1 MRVYLREVLDALD
14 AATDSTVFVF
24 SKRRNR
30 VLLFVEGSVADEL
43 EKNLTLEDALNDSDS
58 YIPLP
63 REYEIHEYQIMENF
77 VNSLE
82 DEDEARE
89 LLNSMQGKGAFR
101 RFKEKVS
108 LLSLEDRWYNH
119 REEAYEKI
127 ALEWCVKNGVKVI
140 KYEE

>member
-30 VLLFVEGSVADEL
+30 VLLFFEGSLADDL
-43 EKNLTLEDALNDSDS
+43 EENLTLEDALNDPDS

-63 REYEIHEYQIMENF
+63 TEYEIHEYQIMENF

-82 DEDEARE
+82 DEDAARE
-89 LLNSMQGKGAFR
+89 LLNAMQGKGAFR

-119 REEAYEKI
+119 RDEAYEKI
-127 ALEWCVKNGVKVI
+127 AMEWCGENGIEVI
-140 KYEE
+140 KNEE